1 MTEPL
6 APATPN
12 PRAPLSSDPAQ
23 LNAFKQELL
32 QLIPQIRA
40 FARFLCQGDRAGADD
55 LAQEALAR
63 AWQARDRFE
72 PGSQMRAWLFV
83 IVRNLYYSDRRK
95 AWRSVAWDAH
105 AAERTLQQR
114 EDQGENLDL
123 DDVRRAMH
131 VLADDQRDAL
141 ILVTAGGLSYEEAA
155 QVCGCAVG
163 TIKSRVNRARKALLE
178 AMETGRLP
186 PRDAPANDALSHLV
200 ENARRLA
207 ADS

>member
-1 MTEPL
+1 MSEPAREPTER
-6 APATPN
+6 
-12 PRAPLSSDPAQ
+12 PRTLDDPAE
-23 LNAFKQELL
+23 LEAFKRELL
-32 QLIPQIRA
+32 ELIPQIRA

-63 AWQARDRFE
+63 AWQARNRFE

-114 EDQGENLDL
+114 EDQGESLDL
-123 DDVRRAMH
+123 DDVRRAMNL
-131 VLADDQRDAL
+131 LADDQRDAL

-178 AMETGRLP
+178 AIDSGQLP
-186 PRDAPANDALSHLV
+186 PRDAPANDALANLV
-200 ENARRLA
+200 DNARRLA
-207 ADS
+207 TEP

>member
-1 MTEPL
+1 MTEVVAKAANARP
-6 APATPN
+6 
-12 PRAPLSSDPAQ
+12 PLSSDPAQ
-23 LNAFKQELL
+23 LLAFRQELL

-95 AWRSVAWDAH
+95 AWRSVAWDAL

-114 EDQGENLDL
+114 ENQFENLDL

-131 VLADDQRDAL
+131 ALADDQRDAL
-141 ILVTAGGLSYEEAA
+141 ILVTAGGLSYDEAA

-163 TIKSRVNRARKALLE
+163 TIKSRVNRARKALTE

-186 PRDAPANDALSHLV
+186 PRDAPANHALSHLV

-207 ADS
+207 ADP

>member
-1 MTEPL
+1 MT
-6 APATPN
+6 AATP
-12 PRAPLSSDPAQ
+12 APDARRPISDDPKE
-23 LNAFKQELL
+23 LEAFKAELV

-40 FARFLCQGDRAGADD
+40 FARFLCQGDRASADD

-105 AAERTLQQR
+105 AAERTLQKR

-131 VLADDQRDAL
+131 LLPDDQRDAL
-141 ILVTAGGLSYEEAA
+141 VLVTAGGLSYEEAA
-155 QVCGCAVG
+155 HVCSCAVG

-178 AMETGRLP
+178 AMESGQLP
-186 PRDAPANDALSHLV
+186 PRDAPADDALSSLV
-200 ENARRLA
+200 DDARRLA
-207 ADS
+207 TER

>member
-1 MTEPL
+1 MTEVVAKAANARP
-6 APATPN
+6 
-12 PRAPLSSDPAQ
+12 PLSSDPAQ
-23 LNAFKQELL
+23 LLAFRQELL

-95 AWRSVAWDAH
+95 AWRSVAWDAL

-114 EDQGENLDL
+114 ENQFENLDL

-131 VLADDQRDAL
+131 ALADDQRDAL

-163 TIKSRVNRARKALLE
+163 TIKSRVNRARKALTE

-186 PRDAPANDALSHLV
+186 PRDAPANHALSHLV

-207 ADS
+207 ADP